1 MICPRPECN
10 GKHKGRWPKAQLCPA
25 AVERR
30 QASREAYE
38 QRPGSKM
45 RSVRYNATAGGWERR
60 RRSELRNERA
70 AILAKLAQLKE
81 QEESCRI

>member
-1 MICPRPECN
+1 
-10 GKHKGRWPKAQLCPA
+10 
-25 AVERR
+25 
-30 QASREAYE
+30 
-38 QRPGSKM
+38 M